1 MPRLLAYLLLFLLL
15 SLGDCRH
22 SLHAQGIY
30 DPYGDYPFNHVLFSI
45 DTTKSPSI
53 VDWRNFIKYGYIDG
67 DNPAAKVGDTIYYE
81 AYNCI
86 LDTAGLGP
94 VFVPMTEDT
103 FCMFLLMQKK
113 RKNGVKF
120 VKISVLGI
128 GDERLSLSISFD
140 RHSIW
145 STRGTEKCVITSGF
159 SCRYI
164 INVTTSPYLIED
176 GHCEYTN

>member
-1 MPRLLAYLLLFLLL
+1 MPRPLAYLLLFLLL
-15 SLGDCRH
+15 SLGWRH

-30 DPYGDYPFNHVLFSI
+30 DPYGDYPFNHILFSI
-45 DTTKSPSI
+45 DTTNNSVI
-53 VDWRNFIKYGYIDG
+53 VDWRNFIQYGYIDG

-94 VFVPMTEDT
+94 VFVPMNEEA
-103 FCMFLLMQKK
+103 FCMFLMMQKK

-128 GDERLSLSISFD
+128 GDERVSLSISFD
-140 RHSIW
+140 RHSVW
-145 STRGTEKCVITSGF
+145 KHRGTEECSITSGF
-159 SCRYI
+159 RCSYI
-164 INVTTSPYLIED
+164 INVTASPYVIED
-176 GHCEYTN
+176 GRCEYTN